1 MYRGRERSLPKSAEI
16 SAFGG
21 IIMATFFNQA
31 TLSYNGNV
39 RSSNITSGEIIN
51 VLSATKSA
59 VTDTYSTN
67 DDIVYIISI
76 VNTGTSAFNGITITD
91 DLGEY
96 TVAGTAVT
104 AVPLTYV
111 EDSVK
116 YYVNGI
122 AQPAPTIADTQ
133 PLTITGINI
142 PAGSNAT
149 IIYAAE
155 TNSFA
160 PLAEGSEITN
170 TVEVSGTGFTAF
182 TASETITPIS
192 AADLTISKSLSPAA
206 VEENGEITYTFLI
219 QNFGSKAAEVSDNVI
234 FADTFTPVLTGLTA
248 TYNDAAWTE
257 GTNYTYDETT
267 GEFESAAG
275 QITVPAAT
283 FTQDAVTGAWSV
295 QPGVSTIRIT
305 GNITL

>member
-1 MYRGRERSLPKSAEI
+1 MYRGRERSLPKSAET

-39 RSSNITSGEIIN
+39 RSSNITSGEIIS

-59 VTDTYSTN
+59 VTATYSTN
-67 DDIVYIISI
+67 DDIVFIISI
-76 VNTGTSAFNGITITD
+76 VNSGTSAFNGITVTD
-91 DLGEY
+91 DLGGY
-96 TVAGTAVT
+96 TMPEKAVPV
-104 AVPLTYV
+104 VPLTYV
-111 EDSVK
+111 DGSVK

-122 AQPAPTIADTQ
+122 AQAAPAITDTE

-142 PAGSNAT
+142 PAGGNAT

-170 TVEVSGTGFTAF
+170 TAEISGTGFTAF
-182 TASETITPIS
+182 SISETITPLS
-192 AADLTISKSLSPAA
+192 TADLTISKSLSPAA
-206 VEENGEITYTFLI
+206 VEENGALTYTFLI

-234 FADTFTPVLTGLTA
+234 FADTFTPVLTALTVE
-248 TYNDAAWTE
+248 YNDTVWTE
-257 GTNYTYDETT
+257 DTNYTYDETT
-267 GEFESAAG
+267 GEFTSADG

-283 FTQDAVTGAWSV
+283 YTQDTATGAWSI
-295 QPGVSTIRIT
+295 QPGVSTIKIT